1 MKREVKGVRSEA
13 NDFLSFTPYSLL
25 LTPHPKLGHSQ
36 PGSLNKHQFSLISL
50 IILLIISV
58 DNSVDKLWI
67 SCGWSCG

>member
-1 MKREVKGVRSEA
+1 MKKQDVGCGMWEVGGTASPTSY
-13 NDFLSFTPYSLL
+13 LLPPTSLL
-25 LTPHPKLGHSQ
+25 KGHLKF
-36 PGSLNKHQFSLISL
+36 GSLNKPRLSLISL